1 MLELIILSIV
11 INNLRYNRQTKTVD
25 FNGKQYDDNKIR
37 KRWDNLI
44 EEFLEP
50 YVIDSTSKE

>member
-37 KRWDNLI
+37 KRWGNLI
-44 EEFLEP
+44 EEFLDP
-50 YVIDSTSKE
+50 YVTDSTSKE